1 MLSWLSS
8 GKEALLKT
16 PNEILPLSLLKLVS
30 NQLDRCRN
38 LDFEQMDLTSS
49 QANIMMFL
57 FANRHRPVTHQDI
70 QLSLHLS
77 HPTITGLM
85 QRLETKGFVE
95 RTANPLDNR
104 CKFVKLTE
112 KGEKLERRL
121 KMNSKALER
130 MALEDITDQQLSVFN
145 STLYEIARNLLRSRP
160 NLTGT
165 LSDSGLGIEATIKQ
179 MHN

>member
-1 MLSWLSS
+1 M
-8 GKEALLKT
+8 KT
-16 PNEILPLSLLKLVS
+16 PNENLPLSLLKLVS

-85 QRLETKGFVE
+85 QRLELKGFVE

-112 KGEKLERRL
+112 KR
-121 KMNSKALER
+121 
-130 MALEDITDQQLSVFN
+130 
-145 STLYEIARNLLRSRP
+145 
-160 NLTGT
+160 
-165 LSDSGLGIEATIKQ
+165 
-179 MHN
+179 